1 MTEEAKENEILTI
14 NGINGSGNNDNI
26 PVTRDQTVPRRENGN
41 DVTRRVNVQTKK
53 KLIIFVLI
61 IFIIVVASVGCF
73 LGLRRCK
80 CKDKDQYEYRN
91 EIPITTGAG
100 EEIIVEIQRKVNQI
114 WIYKGSNVV
123 VITLRTSLN
132 DRNGIINY
140 KFLLNIMMKKL
151 LLIILKY
158 FMLIL
163 YFKINLV

>member
-73 LGLRRCK
+73 LGLRWYK
-80 CKDKDQYEYRN
+80 YKDKDQCEYRN

-100 EEIIVEIQRKVNQI
+100 EEIIVEIQRKVN
-114 WIYKGSNVV
+114 
-123 VITLRTSLN
+123 
-132 DRNGIINY
+132 
-140 KFLLNIMMKKL
+140 
-151 LLIILKY
+151 
-158 FMLIL
+158 
-163 YFKINLV
+163 